1 MASESTIF
9 RIQSL
14 ILLETLLTRGLSARI
29 SLFYGLRGDYLS
41 LLLLQQK
48 YLSHIDKTL

>member
-29 SLFYGLRGDYLS
+29 SLFCWYWRWLFISFIIATKISKSYC
-41 LLLLQQK
+41 
-48 YLSHIDKTL
+48 